1 MTKKAESD
9 KQPVA
14 TNLAKSRRPV
24 MIAGAIALSLLPFVV
39 IEWAVRTFVNPAAAV
54 DVHAVVGL
62 DHLRPL
68 FELDSTSDR
77 YRIPD
82 WRLQFFCRDSFP
94 RIKSAGTRR
103 VFVLGGSTVQGR
115 PFSTETAFSTWLRL
129 QLQAADPNTNFEVI
143 NCGGVSYAS
152 YRVAKI
158 LDEVLAYQPDAIVI
172 YTGHNEFLED
182 RSYDHIR
189 KLGPI
194 RRMITRVTASWATAS
209 WIQRKLMPAEIRDPV
224 ILATEVDTRLD
235 HIGGLDSYRND
246 PHWRSEVES
255 QFNQSFS
262 RMLRAAQVAKVPVI
276 VCTPSSDLVKTPPFK
291 SDSTVAR
298 FDASLTYAAGR
309 AKWEASEAA
318 EAKRLLVLARNQDV
332 CPLRATDAIVQSVH
346 NICRD
351 FETPM
356 IDTDALLD
364 MRNHLGAKV
373 SDGIADPEFFVD
385 HLHPTIAG
393 HQRIAAAIAE
403 KFAEQG
409 WITISP
415 SSQASFETT
424 AAAHLS
430 SLGES
435 YYARGRQR
443 LKGLRRWAAG
453 RAALPIADDEKSLE

>member
-1 MTKKAESD
+1 
-9 KQPVA
+9 
-14 TNLAKSRRPV
+14 
-24 MIAGAIALSLLPFVV
+24 MIVGAIALSLLPFVV
-39 IEWAVRTFVNPAAAV
+39 IEWAVRTFADPPAAV
-54 DVHAVVGL
+54 DVHSVVGL
-62 DHLRPL
+62 DHLQPL
-68 FELDSTSDR
+68 FELDPASDR

-94 RIKSAGTRR
+94 RVKSAGTRR

-182 RSYDHIR
+182 RSYEHIR
-189 KLGPI
+189 QLGPI
-194 RRMITRVTASWATAS
+194 RRSITRATSSWATAR
-209 WIQRKLMPAEIRDPV
+209 WIQRKLMPPEIRAPM

-235 HIGGLDSYRND
+235 HIGGLDSYQND
-246 PHWRSEVES
+246 PTWRSEVES
-255 QFNQSFS
+255 QFSQSFS
-262 RMLRAAQVAKVPVI
+262 GMLSAAKAAKVPVI
-276 VCTPSSDLVKTPPFK
+276 VCSPSSDLVNTPPFK
-291 SDSTVAR
+291 SDPTVAR

-309 AKWEASEAA
+309 AKWEAGEVA
-318 EAKRLLVLARNQDV
+318 EAKRLLVLAKNQDI

-346 NICRD
+346 DACRD

-356 IDTDALLD
+356 IDTDELFD

-373 SDGIADPEFFVD
+373 SDGIADPEFFAD
-385 HLHPTIAG
+385 HVHPTIAG
-393 HQRIAAAIAE
+393 HQRIAAALLE
-403 KFAEQG
+403 KFTNKG
-409 WITISP
+409 WVTISS
-415 SSQASFETT
+415 SSQARFE
-424 AAAHLS
+424 AAAASHLS
-430 SLGES
+430 SLDET

-443 LKGLRRWAAG
+443 LRGLRRWASG
-453 RAALPIADDEKSLE
+453 RAALPIAEDQKSLE